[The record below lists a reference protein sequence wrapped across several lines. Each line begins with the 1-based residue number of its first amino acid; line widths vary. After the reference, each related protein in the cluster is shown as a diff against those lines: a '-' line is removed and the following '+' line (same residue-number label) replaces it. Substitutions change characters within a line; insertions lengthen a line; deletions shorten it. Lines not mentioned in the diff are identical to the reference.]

1 MIFEIFCMET
11 PTASAS
17 TDYLLNF
24 LYQVI
29 SKMHKFLLNP
39 KNVL

>member
-11 PTASAS
+11 PTALVSI
-17 TDYLLNF
+17 DYLLNF
-24 LYQVI
+24 LYQAI
-29 SKMHKFLLNP
+29 SKTHKYLFNP